1 MYDTVICIPYRNR
14 KPHLDY
20 FILNT
25 CPLFKKC
32 MPNTKVLIIEQA
44 GDRLF
49 NRGKL
54 LNVGFKEYSD
64 KTQYLMTHDIDIN
77 PTEDTIC
84 KYYMSDISDHS
95 VMGIYTSACNT
106 LGGIIKFRPSTIIS
120 CNGFPN
126 NYWGWGVEDKVLQNR
141 CEFVGVQIEKNILN
155 NNPLRETYFT
165 ILNDVNDRIT
175 SDDSHNKTMFE
186 YNVFKTMSNTQKK
199 DHINISGLNNIEYK
213 IVSKGELSDN
223 VDHIMVDI

>member
-1 MYDTVICIPYRNR
+1 MYDTVICIPYRHR
-14 KPHLDY
+14 KAHLES
-20 FILNT
+20 FIANT
-25 CPLFKKC
+25 CPLLKKH
-32 MPNTKVLIIEQA
+32 MSNTKVLIIEQT

-64 KTQYLMTHDIDIN
+64 KTKYFMTHDVDIN
-77 PTEDTIC
+77 PTEDTLC
-84 KYYMSDISDHS
+84 KYYMRDIPDNS
-95 VMGIYTSACNT
+95 VMGIYTSQCNT

-141 CEFVGVQIEKNILN
+141 CEFAGVQIEKNILN

-175 SDDSHNKTMFE
+175 SDDVHNKTMFE
-186 YNVFKTMSNTQKK
+186 YNIFKTMSNKQKK